1 MRNAMRLHGLI
12 MTDEIDYT
20 RSTLV
25 TYGVSDELAMLVQ
38 TVAEGMLLDGRPRCA
53 PASIQEIRQRLLCH
67 NYRKSL
73 FELAHFIGGVAYLS
87 GDLTSVLYLD
97 EAVYP
102 DGFKGV
108 TQDWPANDELPFALE
123 GNHLTLQFAEAPF
136 DLHFSRVNVMAGW
149 VDLLLLIVPGFL
161 QDCESLANQCGRA
174 EVLALAKRLQK
185 QLADYLKDHLQTP
198 TKLEEGMFWLHWT
211 REHVGADNLT
221 AAFNDDHV
229 VLFWQHNWQE
239 DDFDFKRYATVA
251 RAAHHFI
258 QAVDIGEQQWQV
270 GHAASL
276 DQTNEDGDAWI
287 ENIVDVAEP
296 YWEAMQVVGDLELE
310 GALEGAQT
318 DLTEEGDPLSL
329 LQKPPYSE
337 IKFLTAKQ
345 LKALEGFVAE
355 YPRQLAVTALRVYI
369 FGKQQA
375 RITGALQNKDPETFT
390 RLLEGQELLNPDECA
405 SELQDIAASIS
416 TSRLATAHVLN
427 LGGHPRGTLLM
438 LLAAGME
445 VPEGTELG
453 LLKKRAEQATEDWQT
468 QCFKAFSANNRQG
481 FKSLPDTDQLETYA
495 IGDQQLAKL
504 AERCEQR
511 LAAFNQYGADTA
523 EQIHFAHDAEMF
535 TRQFQAIYGDRL

>member
-1 MRNAMRLHGLI
+1 MYTAMRLHGLI

-38 TVAEGMLLDGRPRCA
+38 TVAEGTLLDGRPRCA
-53 PASIQEIRQRLLCH
+53 PVAIQEIRQRLLCH

-73 FELAHFIGGVAYLS
+73 YELAHFIAAVSRLS
-87 GDLTSVLYLD
+87 GDLTGVLYLD

-108 TQDWPANDELPFALE
+108 ALGWSANDELPFSLE

-149 VDLLLLIVPGFL
+149 VDLLLLIVPGFF
-161 QDCESLANQCGRA
+161 QDCESFANQCSRA

-185 QLADYLKDHLQTP
+185 HLADYLKDHLQTP
-198 TKLEEGMFWLHWT
+198 TKLEEGMFWLQWT
-211 REHVGADNLT
+211 REHVDADNLT
-221 AAFNDDHV
+221 TTFNDDHV

-251 RAAHHFI
+251 RSAHHFI
-258 QAVDIGEQQWQV
+258 QAVDVGEQQWQV

-287 ENIVDVAEP
+287 ENIIDVAEP
-296 YWEAMQVVGDLELE
+296 YWEAMQLVGDL
-310 GALEGAQT
+310 ALEEAQT

-329 LQKPPYSE
+329 LQSQPYSE

-375 RITGALQNKDPETFT
+375 RITGALQNKDPETFK

-405 SELQDIAASIS
+405 SELQDIATAIS
-416 TSRLATAHVLN
+416 VSRLATAHILN
-427 LGGHPRGTLLM
+427 LGGHQRGALLM

-453 LLKKRAEQATEDWQT
+453 LLKKRAEQVTEDWQT
-468 QCFKAFSANNRQG
+468 ECFKAFTANNRAG
-481 FKSLPDTDQLETYA
+481 FKSLPERHELEAYA
-495 IGDQQLAKL
+495 VGDQQLARL
-504 AERCEQR
+504 AERCEHR
-511 LAAFNQYGADTA
+511 LAAFEHYAVDTA
-523 EQIHFAHDAEMF
+523 EQIHFAHDAAMF